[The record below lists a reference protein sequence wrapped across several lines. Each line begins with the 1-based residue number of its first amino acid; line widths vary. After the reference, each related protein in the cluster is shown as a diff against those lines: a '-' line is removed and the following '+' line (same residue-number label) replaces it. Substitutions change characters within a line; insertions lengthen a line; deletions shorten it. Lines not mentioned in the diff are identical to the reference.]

1 MKELER
7 ETIMKILD
15 KNSVQPLIPKR
26 EMDSYKGNYG
36 KTLLVGGNESM
47 GGAIILTAL
56 AAVYSGAGL
65 VTVATDEKN
74 HPALHAQL
82 PEAMV
87 INWNNRQQ
95 LKLQIKDATVIVIG
109 PGMGVSE
116 DSFNLLNF
124 VLDHITKEQRII
136 IDGSAI
142 TLMAEHNLA
151 IPTNQTV
158 FTPHLGEWERLSGL
172 KPSKQEPELNKIARD
187 QLNATVVLKQHR
199 TEIYFTDEVWQNQ
212 GGNPAMATGGM
223 GDTLAGIIASLVGQ
237 LTDFKSGILAGV
249 FLHSYIG
256 DQLAENQYVV
266 LPSQLIKQLP
276 FVLKKFSDAQ

>member
-1 MKELER
+1 M
-7 ETIMKILD
+7 
-15 KNSVQPLIPKR
+15 IPKR
-26 EMDSYKGNYG
+26 ERYSYKGNYG
-36 KTLLVGGNESM
+36 KILLVGGNESM

-74 HPALHAQL
+74 HPAIHAQL
-82 PEAMV
+82 PEAMIV
-87 INWNNRQQ
+87 NWNNRQQ
-95 LKLQIKDATVIVIG
+95 LKQQIKDATVIVIG

-116 DSFNLLNF
+116 VSFNLLHF

-136 IDGSAI
+136 VDGSAI

-151 IPTNQTV
+151 VPNNQTV

-172 KPSKQEPELNKIARD
+172 KPSKQETELNKIARN

-199 TEIYFTDEVWQNQ
+199 TEIYFNDEVWQNQ
-212 GGNPAMATGGM
+212 AGNPAMATGGM
-223 GDTLAGIIASLVGQ
+223 GDTLAGIIASLVAQ

>member
-1 MKELER
+1 
-7 ETIMKILD
+7 MKILD
-15 KNSVQPLIPKR
+15 KNSVQPMIPKR
-26 EMDSYKGNYG
+26 ERYSYKGNYG
-36 KTLLVGGNESM
+36 KILLVGGNESM

-87 INWNNRQQ
+87 VNWNNRQQ
-95 LKLQIKDATVIVIG
+95 LKQQIKDATVIVIG

-116 DSFNLLNF
+116 VSFNLLHF

-136 IDGSAI
+136 VDGSAI

-151 IPTNQTV
+151 VPNNQTV

-172 KPSKQEPELNKIARD
+172 KPSKQETELNKIARN
-187 QLNATVVLKQHR
+187 QLNAIVVLKQHR
-199 TEIYFTDEVWQNQ
+199 TEIYFNDEVWQNQ
-212 GGNPAMATGGM
+212 AGNPAMATGGM
-223 GDTLAGIIASLVGQ
+223 G
-237 LTDFKSGILAGV
+237 
-249 FLHSYIG
+249 
-256 DQLAENQYVV
+256 V

>member
-1 MKELER
+1 
-7 ETIMKILD
+7 MKILD
-15 KNSVQPLIPKR
+15 KNSVQPMIPKR
-26 EMDSYKGNYG
+26 ERYSYKGNYG
-36 KTLLVGGNESM
+36 KILLVGGNESM

-87 INWNNRQQ
+87 VNWNNRQQ
-95 LKLQIKDATVIVIG
+95 LKQQIKDATVIVIG

-116 DSFNLLNF
+116 VSFNLLHF

-136 IDGSAI
+136 VDGSAI

-151 IPTNQTV
+151 VPNNQTV

-172 KPSKQEPELNKIARD
+172 KPSKQETELNKIARN

-199 TEIYFTDEVWQNQ
+199 TEIYFNDEVWQNQ
-212 GGNPAMATGGM
+212 AGNPAMATGGM
-223 GDTLAGIIASLVGQ
+223 GDTLAGIIASLVAQ

>member
-1 MKELER
+1 
-7 ETIMKILD
+7 MKILD
-15 KNSVQPLIPKR
+15 KNSVQPMIPKR
-26 EMDSYKGNYG
+26 ERYSYKGNYG
-36 KTLLVGGNESM
+36 KILLVGGNESM

-87 INWNNRQQ
+87 VNWNNRQQ
-95 LKLQIKDATVIVIG
+95 LKQQIKDATVIVIG

-116 DSFNLLNF
+116 VSFNLLHF

-136 IDGSAI
+136 VDGSAI

-151 IPTNQTV
+151 VPNNQTV

-172 KPSKQEPELNKIARD
+172 KPSKQETELNKIARN
-187 QLNATVVLKQHR
+187 QLNAIVVLKQHR
-199 TEIYFTDEVWQNQ
+199 TEIYFNDEVWQNQ
-212 GGNPAMATGGM
+212 AGNPAMATGGM
-223 GDTLAGIIASLVGQ
+223 GDTLAGIIASLVAQ